1 MRTLQALRLASNSIN
16 TYTLYNEDSTGFK
29 ACFQLSILTHCTM
42 RTLQALRL
50 ASNSINT
57 YTLYN
62 EDSTGFKAC
71 FQLYQYLHT
80 VQ

>member
-29 ACFQLSILTHCTM
+29 
-42 RTLQALRL
+42 